1 MKVLCKE
8 PEGEILREVWK
19 FSFTKENTL
28 RLYEAAS
35 KFPVLF
41 GRPLNGLEDFTS
53 FFITQNLYGDVEPQG
68 LLWVVDDFTGMFYLN
83 EISDI
88 EATVHYSF
96 FDRRHKG
103 REPLVRAMLKK
114 VFYDYNFVRLNAYI
128 PAQAGMG
135 PRLFVERCGFKI
147 EGRKRQA
154 SWWKDRWFDVHLYGI
169 LKEGF
174 ENGR

>member
-1 MKVLCKE
+1 
-8 PEGEILREVWK
+8 
-19 FSFTKENTL
+19 
-28 RLYEAAS
+28 
-35 KFPVLF
+35 
-41 GRPLNGLEDFTS
+41 
-53 FFITQNLYGDVEPQG
+53 
-68 LLWVVDDFTGMFYLN
+68 
-83 EISDI
+83 
-88 EATVHYSF
+88 
-96 FDRRHKG
+96 
-103 REPLVRAMLKK
+103 
-114 VFYDYNFVRLNAYI
+114 VRLNAYI